1 MAMPS
6 SARKTREVK
15 VSLMGRMKDHARWG
29 VDGHRSSSGPF
40 IADGGVRRKEMCR
53 TPRVGNGVKWKGG
66 RTSG

>member
-6 SARKTREVK
+6 SARKTQEGK
-15 VSLMGRMKDHARWG
+15 VGLVGRMKDRAGWG
-29 VDGHRSSSGPF
+29 VDGHRSSGGPF

-53 TPRVGNGVKWKGG
+53 TPGVGNGVKWKGG